1 LLQYMETIEKMAKDR
16 HKCRTFV
23 AAIHRHNIEGGQRQT

>member
-1 LLQYMETIEKMAKDR
+1 LLQYMGTIEKMAKDR

-23 AAIHRHNIEGGQRQT
+23 AAIHRHKRDGGQRQT